1 MVQTSIIVRAFNE
14 AKHLPALF
22 DGIDAQSYRDFEVI
36 LVDSGS
42 YDRTREISEERG
54 ARLVR
59 INSQDFTFGYSL
71 NVGIEA
77 AKGEYIVIVSA
88 HTAPVDDGWLA
99 RLIAPLQDEQ
109 VVMSYGRQVGV
120 IESKF
125 SEAVDFD
132 RFFGTHA
139 RDDTP
144 RNIKANNANSAI
156 RKTEW
161 IEKKFHPL
169 LPGLEDA
176 DWASH
181 WLRRDR
187 RVVYVQDATIRH
199 IHEETWPQIRRRFY
213 REAVAARR
221 MGLLGRRHIPRE
233 VSRDIRRTF
242 HDLALCF
249 RPSGN
254 PAAQR
259 LNFARRLADVL
270 MYRTS
275 KVAGMIRGLTDRNPL
290 DSRES
295 QDAVFFNRDNRAVVI
310 QAPGR
315 AKLEVRDLPALK
327 PGDVL
332 IRVDHVAVCA
342 TDLEIFDGKL
352 GYYNNGMASFPIVPG
367 HEFSGHIAATGS
379 NVDTLAEGDPVVVE
393 CIQSCSVCE
402 ECRAGNPIGCDERTE
417 LGVMR
422 RDGAYAEYL
431 AVPAKFAHRLP
442 PELDLA
448 KAALTEPVAVA
459 LKGLG
464 KLQAALSN
472 RAGPWKCAVLGAGPL
487 GHICARVLSHYGHE
501 VTAYDRNSDR
511 LALFRETSIQTSETL
526 RELDTF
532 DIIVE
537 ITGDPDVLDAALHG
551 SRANATLLLLGLPY
565 GERGFSFEAIAAY
578 DKTVIG
584 SVGSTAADFE
594 AAIDLLGKLDVDEHL
609 KCRLPLEAFAEGWE
623 KARNGEVLKVILD
636 VADPGPIQPTTPLSN
651 T

>member
-22 DGIDAQSYRDFEVI
+22 DGIDAQSYSDFEVI

-42 YDRTREISEERG
+42 YDRTREIAEARG

-88 HTAPVDDGWLA
+88 HTVPVDDEWLA
-99 RLIAPLQDEQ
+99 RMIAPLQDDG
-109 VVMSYGRQVGV
+109 VVMSYGRQIGV
-120 IESKF
+120 AESKF
-125 SEAVDFD
+125 SEANDFD
-132 RFFGTHA
+132 RFFGQ
-139 RDDTP
+139 RGREDTP

-161 IEKKFHPL
+161 TTKKFHPL

-181 WLRRDR
+181 WLRHDR
-187 RVVYVQDATIRH
+187 RVVYLPDATIRH

-221 MGLLGRRHIPRE
+221 IGLLGRRHIPRE
-233 VSRDIRRTF
+233 MSRDLRRTF
-242 HDLALCF
+242 KDVVLCF
-249 RPSGN
+249 RPAGN
-254 PAAQR
+254 PVATR
-259 LNFARRLADVL
+259 LNVARRLADVL
-270 MYRTS
+270 MYRVNKS
-275 KVAGMIRGLTDRNPL
+275 AGMIRGLTDRNPL

-295 QDAVFFNRDNRAVVI
+295 EEAVFFNRSNHAVVI
-310 QAPGR
+310 QGPGR
-315 AKLEVRDLPALK
+315 AKLEVRDLPSLK

-332 IRVDHVAVCA
+332 IRVHHVAVCA
-342 TDLEIFDGKL
+342 TDLEILDGDL
-352 GYYNNGMASFPIVPG
+352 GYYKNGMASFPIVPG
-367 HEFSGHIAATGS
+367 HEFSGHIIATGN

-393 CIQSCSVCE
+393 CIQSCGVCD

-431 AVPAKFAHRLP
+431 TAPARFTHRIPDDLP
-442 PELDLA
+442 LI
-448 KAALTEPVAVA
+448 KAALAEPVAVI

-464 KLQAALSN
+464 RIGPFLAARPAPL
-472 RAGPWKCAVLGAGPL
+472 KYAVLGAGPL
-487 GHICARVLSHYGHE
+487 GHICAKVLAHQGHK
-501 VTAYDRNSDR
+501 VTAFDRNPGR
-511 LALFRETSIQTSETL
+511 LGYFEGTEIEASQSLTGL
-526 RELDTF
+526 KDF
-532 DIIVE
+532 DAIIE
-537 ITGDPDVLDAALHG
+537 ITGDPDVLDAALHQ
-551 SRANATLLLLGLPY
+551 SRANAAILLLGLPY
-565 GERGFSFEAIAAY
+565 GEKSFSFEAIAAH

-584 SVGSTAADFE
+584 SVGSTAADFD
-594 AAIDLLGKLDVDEHL
+594 AAIDLLPNLDLDRHL
-609 KCRLPLEAFAEGWE
+609 ECRLPLEAFEEAWRRARHGEG
-623 KARNGEVLKVILD
+623 LKIILD
-636 VADPGPIQPTTPLSN
+636 VA
-651 T
+651 